1 MEDGRAG
8 VIGAAIRRVAGGVE
22 VLVAS
27 LVSAADH
34 GRSVRARGGAEQR
47 ARRQWWLGGKG
58 RPTFS
63 GGLAGTARGGRQ
75 HRDRDRSYQ
84 KLHASRPRESRP
96 PRVARS
102 RPRARVCARPTH
114 CLPPSARLLRATGAG
129 RGVRSDGV
137 HTTQTSRLHRGS
149 HVASWLSVEATP
161 RLTPTETSSEP
172 RPCSEPVLAVRA
184 QGQTTSTST
193 ARPLGSTR

>member
-1 MEDGRAG
+1 MSFTHIKCAAAYQIPYIIVMYALAHGEDVWPQGRYRALRSR
-8 VIGAAIRRVAGGVE
+8 VTNLVTKTYSRVA
-22 VLVAS
+22 LVDQTGPIMVAP
-27 LVSAADH
+27 LEW
-34 GRSVRARGGAEQR
+34 RSC
-47 ARRQWWLGGKG
+47 
-58 RPTFS
+58 
-63 GGLAGTARGGRQ
+63 
-75 HRDRDRSYQ
+75 
-84 KLHASRPRESRP
+84 
-96 PRVARS
+96 
-102 RPRARVCARPTH
+102 PRACVCARPTH
-114 CLPPSARLLRATGAG
+114 CLPPSARLLRATSAG

-137 HTTQTSRLHRGS
+137 HTTSRPHRGS